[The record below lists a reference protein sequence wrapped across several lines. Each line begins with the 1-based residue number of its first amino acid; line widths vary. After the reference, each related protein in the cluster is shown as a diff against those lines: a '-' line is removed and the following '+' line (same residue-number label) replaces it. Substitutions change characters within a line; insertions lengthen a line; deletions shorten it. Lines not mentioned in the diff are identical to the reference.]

1 MPTLNY
7 VDRDGTAK
15 SVEAEAGLTVMEV
28 IREHGVTGIFAICG
42 GCCSCASC
50 HVYVDADWQAKTG
63 QSGDDEQMLLD
74 LSDHVQDSSRLSCQI
89 RVTDE
94 LDGLRVTVAP
104 ED

>member
-15 SVEAEAGLTVMEV
+15 TVEADAGMTVMEV
-28 IREHGVTGIFAICG
+28 IRENGVTGIFAICG

-50 HVYVDADWQAKTG
+50 HVYVDDAWQAK
-63 QSGDDEQMLLD
+63 SGHSSPDEQMLLD
-74 LSDHVQDSSRLSCQI
+74 LSDHVQPRSRLSCQI
-89 RVTDE
+89 RFTDE
-94 LDGLRVTVAP
+94 LDGLQVTVAP